1 GGRARS
7 GETAALGGGRG
18 VAAAAYPAGLS
29 DEQRRRVQ
37 DTVADGSL
45 RLVVAT
51 TAFGMGIDLPDIRQ
65 VIHHHLPG
73 SLEGYYQEAG
83 RAGRDG
89 LPAQCVLLWS
99 PADRDL
105 HVYFLE
111 RGDPPPAPA
120 AREAGYARLAQIVAY
135 ARLRTCRHAR
145 IADYFGEA
153 GVARTCRACDNCLA

>member
-1 GGRARS
+1 MGRVLLDLQEVAR
-7 GETAALGGGRG
+7 
-18 VAAAAYPAGLS
+18 Y
-29 DEQRRRVQ
+29 
-37 DTVADGSL
+37 L
-45 RLVVAT
+45 R
-51 TAFGMGIDLPDIRQ
+51 IDLPDVRQ

-111 RGDPPPAPA
+111 RANPPPPSGNPPT
-120 AREAGYARLAQIVAY
+120 R
-135 ARLRTCRHAR
+135 
-145 IADYFGEA
+145 
-153 GVARTCRACDNCLA
+153 